1 MTLNNIYFSKDVLS
15 KLIGIRFKDPSKS
28 YSVFKYV
35 QRINQELEFFSREIE
50 KLREKYSN
58 KENGS
63 IDPQY
68 EKKFIEE
75 SNKLLQIPIEKPPD
89 LNITIDDIL
98 SAEFPD
104 DKRTWLTASDYG
116 ILMDILKE

>member
-50 KLREKYSN
+50 KLREKSIGFIKKGFLSVST
-58 KENGS
+58 KEINPEPS
-63 IDPQY
+63 A
-68 EKKFIEE
+68 
-75 SNKLLQIPIEKPPD
+75 
-89 LNITIDDIL
+89 DD
-98 SAEFPD
+98 
-104 DKRTWLTASDYG
+104 
-116 ILMDILKE
+116 